1 MYKPD
6 ELQSLLEQ
14 QQYIMD
20 EAQAFTVSISLQ
32 LEKPLLVEGP
42 AGVGKT
48 ELAKG
53 LASVLDAPLIRLQC
67 YEGLGEEKALYEWNY
82 SKQLLHIQADK
93 HQSWQE
99 LSTDIFS
106 EEYLLERPLLQ
117 SIRNG
122 QQTVLLIDE
131 LDRVDEEF
139 EAFLLELLSDFQIT
153 IPEMGA
159 IQAQQKPVVV
169 LTSNATRELS
179 EALRR
184 RCIYLYMDF
193 PTPERERDIIIKR
206 IPGIEP
212 TLAQQVVHTVQRLR
226 EHELKKPPS
235 ISETLDWARALQNL
249 GITELDEQTLTQT
262 SNVLLKHK
270 SDLQQMTQI
279 EGLVSDDHE
288 HRAA

>member
-14 QQYIMD
+14 QQYIID
-20 EAQAFTVSISLQ
+20 ETQAFTVSISLQ

-53 LASVLDAPLIRLQC
+53 LAAVLDAPLIRLQC

-82 SKQLLHIQADK
+82 SKQLLHIQAEK
-93 HQSWQE
+93 NQSWQE

-106 EEYLLERPLLQ
+106 EDYLLERPLLQ
-117 SIRNG
+117 SIRSGN
-122 QQTVLLIDE
+122 QSVLLIDE

-159 IQAQQKPVVV
+159 VQAIKKPVVV

-193 PTPERERDIIIKR
+193 PTPERERDIILKK
-206 IPGIEP
+206 IPGIESS
-212 TLAQQVVHTVQRLR
+212 LADQLVRTVQRLR
-226 EHELKKPPS
+226 ESELKKPPS
-235 ISETLDWARALQNL
+235 ISETLDWAQALQSL
-249 GITELDEQTLTQT
+249 GITELNQQTLTQT
-262 SNVLLKHK
+262 SNVLLKHR
-270 SDLQQMTQI
+270 SDLQQINQI
-279 EGLVSDDHE
+279 ENLLSDDH
-288 HRAA
+288 

>member
-193 PTPERERDIIIKR
+193 PTPERERDIILKR

-226 EHELKKPPS
+226 EHELKKSPS

-279 EGLVSDDHE
+279 ENLVSDDHE